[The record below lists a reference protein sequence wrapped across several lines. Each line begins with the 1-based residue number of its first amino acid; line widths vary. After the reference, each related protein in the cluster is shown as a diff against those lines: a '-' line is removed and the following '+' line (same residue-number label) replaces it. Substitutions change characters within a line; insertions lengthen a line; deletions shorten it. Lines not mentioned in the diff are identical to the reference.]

1 MTEIGFYHLTRSTL
15 GEALPR
21 LLERALAAGHKILL
35 KAPNPAEVE
44 RLNKLLW
51 TYDAASFLPHGSAED
66 GWAAEQPIYL
76 TAGDENPAGAG
87 LGCQCGGAEDGWS
100 AEQPIYLTAG
110 DENPA
115 GAALGCQCGGAEVS
129 VEGYNRVLDLFD
141 GGDED
146 AVSAARDRWRRY
158 KAAGHKLTYWQQNP
172 NGGWAERKA

>member
-66 GWAAEQPIYL
+66 GWSSEQPIYL

-87 LGCQCGGAEDGWS
+87 LGCQCGGAE
-100 AEQPIYLTAG
+100 
-110 DENPA
+110 
-115 GAALGCQCGGAEVS
+115 VS
-129 VEGYNRVLDLFD
+129 VDGFNRVLDLFD

>member
-1 MTEIGFYHLTRSTL
+1 MTEIGFYHLTKSTL

-51 TYDAASFLPHGSAED
+51 TYDPSSFLPHGSAAD
-66 GWAAEQPIYL
+66 GWEAEQPIYL
-76 TAGDENPAGAG
+76 TAGDENPAQAG
-87 LGCQCGGAEDGWS
+87 LGCQCGGAELGAVDGF
-100 AEQPIYLTAG
+100 T
-110 DENPA
+110 
-115 GAALGCQCGGAEVS
+115 
-129 VEGYNRVLDLFD
+129 RVLDLFD

-146 AVSAARDRWRRY
+146 AVSAARERWKRY
-158 KAAGHKLTYWQQNP
+158 RAAGHKLTYWQQNP

>member
-76 TAGDENPAGAG
+76 TAGDENPAAAG
-87 LGCQCGGAEDGWS
+87 
-100 AEQPIYLTAG
+100 
-110 DENPA
+110 
-115 GAALGCQCGGAEVS
+115 LGCQCGGAEVS
-129 VEGYNRVLDLFD
+129 VESFNRVLDLFD

>member
-51 TYDAASFLPHGSAED
+51 TYDPNSFLPHGSAED

-87 LGCQCGGAEDGWS
+87 LGCQCGGAELSG
-100 AEQPIYLTAG
+100 
-110 DENPA
+110 
-115 GAALGCQCGGAEVS
+115 
-129 VEGYNRVLDLFD
+129 VEGFNRVLDLFD